1 MQTNRAVAVDE
12 RPPVRVQEVRS
23 YALSRSLV
31 ALERQAKADS
41 EAFRELRTHIMAR
54 HVEEGRRALA
64 ICAATA
70 GVGCSFVAA
79 NLAVALSQIG
89 VKTLLVDANL
99 RNPRIDQLFQ
109 PSAPV
114 AGLQQCLQSTE
125 ESFSDFIQPD
135 VLPDLSIMFAGGAP
149 HNAQELLAADHY
161 TEVMSVCSRDYDMTI
176 LDTPPANSCS
186 DVHRISTVAGYSL
199 VVVRKDISLVG
210 DVRTL
215 IAQLESDRARVIG
228 TVLTE
233 G

>member
-1 MQTNRAVAVDE
+1 MSTNLALAVEE
-12 RPPVRVQEVRS
+12 RTLPVPDSRT
-23 YALSRSLV
+23 YALSRTLV
-31 ALERQAKADS
+31 ALDRQANPDS
-41 EAFRELRTHIMAR
+41 EAFRALRTHIMAR

-64 ICAATA
+64 VCAATA
-70 GVGCSFVAA
+70 AVGCSFVAA

-99 RNPRIDQLFQ
+99 RNPRMDRLFQ

-114 AGLQQCLQSTE
+114 LGLQQCLLSSE
-125 ESFSDFIQPD
+125 DNFVDFIQQD
-135 VLPDLSIMFAGGAP
+135 VLPDLDILFAGGTP
-149 HNAQELLAADHY
+149 HNAQELLAADRY
-161 TEVMSVCSRDYDMTI
+161 AELMGLCSRDYDMTI
-176 LDTPPANSCS
+176 LDTPPASACS

-199 VVVRKDISLVG
+199 VVVRKNMTLVG